1 MTSQRSPRVRY
12 RLGFPAKLLAIV
24 RTKAGWKGQ
33 EEPDRS
39 MGTGGG
45 EVNVVTDG
53 DLGTIIW

>member
-1 MTSQRSPRVRY
+1 MRY

-53 DLGTIIW
+53 DLGAIIW